1 MRLLI
6 VENPLSQT
14 FASSGHL
21 RLFTYLM
28 LVARSWAQKRSKR
41 SLLAVAR
48 SRKHTAYGLNQKGRL
63 KSTEMELL
71 TNQTTY
77 HSPMIYNQLLS
88 LPPSNFFFRRE
99 IWSTLMS
106 CQWKLKIKPKVLL
119 MLLWEQRRCPINF
132 KKVLTYKM

>member
-1 MRLLI
+1 MFLARNVSKELWAEAIGYAVYIQTAHSQAPEKSPPMRLLI

-28 LVARSWAQKRSKR
+28 LVARSWAQKRSKK

-63 KSTEMELL
+63 KSTEM
-71 TNQTTY
+71 
-77 HSPMIYNQLLS
+77 
-88 LPPSNFFFRRE
+88 
-99 IWSTLMS
+99 
-106 CQWKLKIKPKVLL
+106 
-119 MLLWEQRRCPINF
+119 
-132 KKVLTYKM
+132 